1 MICIG
6 KTKCTSEK
14 GLLPL
19 ATKETF
25 MTFNNLFYVFMGLH
39 VFLCGS
45 VPRADSGEVWWKR
58 KKKKKIEKDCE
69 CCGNDKGKS
78 SGRLTHDDFYFVAFL
93 VFLV

>member
-1 MICIG
+1 MMCIG

-25 MTFNNLFYVFMGLH
+25 MTFNNLFHVFMGLH

-45 VPRADSGEVWWKR
+45 APRADSGEVQWRSKT
-58 KKKKKIEKDCE
+58 KKLRTIVNVMAMIKAKVLD
-69 CCGNDKGKS
+69 G
-78 SGRLTHDDFYFVAFL
+78 
-93 VFLV
+93 